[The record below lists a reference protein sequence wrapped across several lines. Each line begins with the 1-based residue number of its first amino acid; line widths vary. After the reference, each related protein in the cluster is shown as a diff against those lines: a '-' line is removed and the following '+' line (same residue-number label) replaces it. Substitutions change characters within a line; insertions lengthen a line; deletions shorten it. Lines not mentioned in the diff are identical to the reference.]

1 MTKLPLLAIAAVI
14 SLATACGSRTASS
27 TSTSAASG
35 TNPCAKSN
43 LHTHTAGKLT
53 IGTDNPAYDPYF
65 QGPPG
70 NGWQGKFNHDPY
82 NGQGFESAVAYAVA
96 KQLGFT
102 KPEVT
107 WSVTHFTQS
116 YAPGPKN
123 FDFYLAQV
131 SYTPKRA
138 TFVDLSDSYYNVNQA
153 LVALKGKPIDSAT
166 SIADLRPYKLGAQ
179 AATTGY
185 NYITQTIKPSQ
196 SPAVYSNTND
206 ALAALKNGQID
217 GLVVDYPTAYFMAV
231 AQLNNGQLVGQFP
244 APPGGEHF
252 SLVLD
257 KNSSLTSCVNKAL
270 TTLRSDGTLASIQQK
285 WLSSVAHAP
294 VLK

>member
-1 MTKLPLLAIAAVI
+1 MTKLSLLAIAVVI
-14 SLATACGSRTASS
+14 SLATACGQSTAAS
-27 TSTSAASG
+27 TPSAASG
-35 TNPCAKSN
+35 SNPCAKSK
-43 LHTHTAGKLT
+43 LQTRTAGKLT

-65 QGPPG
+65 QGSPG
-70 NGWQGKFNHDPY
+70 NGWEGKYNHDPY
-82 NGQGFESAVAYAVA
+82 NGEGFESAVAYAVA

-107 WSVTHFTQS
+107 WSVTHFNQS
-116 YAPGPKN
+116 FAPGPKN

-131 SYTPKRA
+131 SYTPVRA
-138 TFVDLSDSYYNVNQA
+138 KFVDLSDSYYNVNQA
-153 LVALKGKPIDSAT
+153 LVALKGKPIDSVT
-166 SIADLRPYKLGAQ
+166 SIADLKTYKLGAQ
-179 AATTGY
+179 IGTTGY

-196 SPAVYSNTND
+196 SPSVYSSTND
-206 ALAALKNGQID
+206 ALTALKDGQVD
-217 GLVVDYPTAYFMAV
+217 GIVVDYPTAYYMAV
-231 AQLNNGQLVGQFP
+231 VQLSNGQLVGQFP

-257 KNSSLTSCVNKAL
+257 KNSPLTSCVDKAL
-270 TTLRSDGTLASIQQK
+270 TTLRSNGTLASIQQK

>member
-1 MTKLPLLAIAAVI
+1 MKNLSLIAIAAVI
-14 SLATACGSRTASS
+14 SLATACGSATSSSS
-27 TSTSAASG
+27 TSAPTGGNA
-35 TNPCAKSN
+35 CAKKN
-43 LHTHTAGKLT
+43 LHTLTAGTLT

-70 NGWQGKFNHDPY
+70 HGWEGKFNHSPY
-82 NGQGFESAVAYAVA
+82 NGMGFESAVAYAVA

-102 KPEVT
+102 KPEVKWT
-107 WSVTHFTQS
+107 VTHFTQS

-131 SYTPKRA
+131 SYKPVRA
-138 TFVDLSDSYYNVNQA
+138 ESADLSGSYYNVNQA

-166 SIADLRPYKLGAQ
+166 SIADLKPYKLGAQ
-179 AATTGY
+179 VSTTGY
-185 NYITQTIKPSQ
+185 DLITSTIKPSQ
-196 SPAVYSNTND
+196 SPSVYSNTND
-206 ALAALKNGQID
+206 ALTALKDGQID
-217 GLVVDYPTAYFMAV
+217 GLVVDYPTAYYMANV
-231 AQLNNGQLVGQFP
+231 ELSNGDLVGQFP

-257 KNSSLTSCVNKAL
+257 KGSSLTSCVNQAL
-270 TTLRSDGTLASIQQK
+270 DVLRSNGTLASIQQK
-285 WLSSVAHAP
+285 WLSGVTHAP